1 MSIFRKPG
9 CGYETIANFA
19 GKLIVLANFGLSF
32 DGLKVWRVL
41 FNKLQKDG
49 DEIGLNILRRHRR
62 FSRALH
68 IKNLHSG
75 AVKSAP

>member
-9 CGYETIANFA
+9 CGHETIGNFA

-49 DEIGLNILRRHRR
+49 D
-62 FSRALH
+62 
-68 IKNLHSG
+68 
-75 AVKSAP
+75 